1 MSSLVPKKL
10 FLTRG
15 KGTHE
20 DKLVSFDLALRE
32 AGLSTFN
39 LVKVSSILPPRCAV
53 IPSKEG
59 LRLLEPGQIVF
70 VVLSKI
76 ATNEPNQLISASIGL
91 AIPNIFN
98 HHGYLYEFTAVNM
111 KAEEVGPQ
119 AEWLAATLLAN
130 AFGKEISRDF
140 RSPEDSHRIDIAEG
154 IHFRT
159 ESITQTAY
167 GIKGKWTTALAAAV
181 LIT

>member
-1 MSSLVPKKL
+1 MTSIIPKKL

-15 KGTHE
+15 KGTHQ

-32 AGLSTFN
+32 AGLSAFN
-39 LVKVSSILPPRCAV
+39 LVRVSSILPPRCAI
-53 IPSKEG
+53 IPLKEG

-70 VVLSKI
+70 VVLSEEY
-76 ATNEPNQLISASIGL
+76 TNQANQLIAASIGL

-98 HHGYLYEFTAVNM
+98 HHGYLYEYTASDL
-111 KAEEVGPQ
+111 KPAEVGRR

-130 AFGKEISRDF
+130 AFGKELSEESI
-140 RSPEDSHRIDIAEG
+140 SPEDPHRIEISEG

-167 GIKGKWTTALAAAV
+167 GAKGKWTTVIAAAV
-181 LIT
+181 FVI